1 MTAAAIDN
9 SMQGQA
15 AIVLGAGI
23 SGLAAARLLYR
34 AGAKVT
40 LADDY
45 KSAYEIAAA
54 LDIDAVETVGKGGD
68 VSATADVLIL
78 SPGISAD
85 HPLVRQFLQEGTP
98 ILSEI
103 ALAASFTEAPILAVT
118 GSNGKSTVATL
129 LNRMMAAGGY
139 RSFLGGNIG
148 VPFSDTLLEERTID
162 PAKPVHVVEVSSFQ
176 AEHLG
181 DFSPTAAIFLNLSPD
196 HLNRYADMQAYGAA
210 KLHLQDNLMEGG
222 WIIYNRE
229 DEFFR
234 TAFEDHPRAVPFG
247 LDPGKRGRLAVRKG
261 HVVMGRKKLAP
272 LEELSLP
279 GPHNLSNM
287 LAAATAAT
295 LMGVDHGSITQVMR
309 TFQGLAHRLELLA
322 TINGI
327 NYYNDSKATNIASTR
342 VALASFTGNI
352 VLILGGS
359 SKGGDFGELRDALVE
374 KVRYLVTYGEV
385 GLTVAGQFQ
394 GLVPL
399 HYEPQFQ
406 AAVNKACDVGRPGD
420 IVLLSPAC
428 ASYDQFDDFAQRG
441 DAFRMIVSAIE
452 HEQTHA

>member
-1 MTAAAIDN
+1 M
-9 SMQGQA
+9 
-15 AIVLGAGI
+15 
-23 SGLAAARLLYR
+23 
-34 AGAKVT
+34 T
-40 LADDY
+40 LADDF

-148 VPFSDTLLEERTID
+148 IPFSDTLLEERAID

-210 KLHLQDNLMEGG
+210 KLHLQDNLAEGG
-222 WIIYNRE
+222 WIIYNHE

-322 TINGI
+322 TLNGI
-327 NYYNDSKATNIASTR
+327 HYYNDSKATNIASTR

-359 SKGGDFGELRDALVE
+359 SKGSDFSELRDALVE

-385 GLTVAGQFQ
+385 GLTLADQFQ

-406 AAVNKACDVGRPGD
+406 AAVNKACDVSSPGD

-441 DAFRMIVSAIE
+441 DAFRMLVSAIE

>member
-1 MTAAAIDN
+1 MSAVAIDN
-9 SMQGQA
+9 AMQGQA

-40 LADDY
+40 LADDF
-45 KSAYEIAAA
+45 KTAYEMAAA

-68 VSATADVLIL
+68 VSASADFLIL
-78 SPGISAD
+78 SPGISDD
-85 HPLVRQFLQEGTP
+85 HPLVRRCLEKGTP

-129 LNRMMAAGGY
+129 LSRMMAAGGY

-148 VPFSDTLLEERTID
+148 VPFSDTLLEEQTIE
-162 PAKPVHVVEVSSFQ
+162 PVRPIHVVEVSSFQ

-222 WIIYNRE
+222 WIVYNHE
-229 DEFFR
+229 DAFFR
-234 TAFEDHPRAVPFG
+234 AALEDHPQAVPFG
-247 LDPGKRGRLAVRKG
+247 ADPGKRGRLAVRKG
-261 HVVMGRKKLAP
+261 QVVMGRKKLLP

-295 LMGVDHGSITQVMR
+295 LMGVDAGSILQVMR

-322 TINGI
+322 TINGVH
-327 NYYNDSKATNIASTR
+327 YYNDSKATNIASTK
-342 VALASFTGNI
+342 VALDSFAGNV

-359 SKGGDFGELRDALVE
+359 SKGGDF
-374 KVRYLVTYGEV
+374 
-385 GLTVAGQFQ
+385 
-394 GLVPL
+394 
-399 HYEPQFQ
+399 
-406 AAVNKACDVGRPGD
+406 
-420 IVLLSPAC
+420 S
-428 ASYDQFDDFAQRG
+428 
-441 DAFRMIVSAIE
+441 
-452 HEQTHA
+452 

>member
-54 LDIDAVETVGKGGD
+54 LDIDAVDTVGKGGD
-68 VSATADVLIL
+68 INATADFLIL

-85 HPLVRQFLQEGTP
+85 HPLVRQFLEEGTP

-222 WIIYNRE
+222 WIIYNHE

-327 NYYNDSKATNIASTR
+327 HYYNDSKATNIASTR

-385 GLTVAGQFQ
+385 GLTIADQFQ

-406 AAVNKACDVGRPGD
+406 AAVNKACDVSRPGD

-441 DAFRMIVSAIE
+441 DAFRMMVSAIE
-452 HEQTHA
+452 HEQTDV

>member
-222 WIIYNRE
+222 WIIYNHE

-322 TINGI
+322 TLNGI
-327 NYYNDSKATNIASTR
+327 HYYNDSKATNIASTR
-342 VALASFTGNI
+342 VALASFTGKI

-385 GLTVAGQFQ
+385 GLTIADQFQ

-406 AAVNKACDVGRPGD
+406 AAVNKACDVSRPGD

-441 DAFRMIVSAIE
+441 DAFRMMVSAIE
-452 HEQTHA
+452 HEQTDV